1 MFSLSRKEKEGME
14 SESGVSTRL
23 ASMEWLEIKGT
34 GAGEGGTESF
44 GKSESPEMRK
54 RYSKGGGVET

>member
-1 MFSLSRKEKEGME
+1 ME